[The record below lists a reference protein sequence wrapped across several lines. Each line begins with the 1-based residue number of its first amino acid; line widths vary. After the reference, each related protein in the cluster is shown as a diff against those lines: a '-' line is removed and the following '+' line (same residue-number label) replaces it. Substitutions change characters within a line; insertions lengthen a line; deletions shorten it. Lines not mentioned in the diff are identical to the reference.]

1 MPDAFSRERMLL
13 GEAAVERLH
22 RSHVI
27 VFGLGGV
34 GSFAVEALA
43 RAGVGELTLV
53 DHDTISLTNLNRQ
66 LYALHSTQGRLKAE
80 VARERVRDINPD
92 CRVHAIPEFYLP
104 EHAARFWNT
113 RYGYIVDAVDTVS
126 AKIDLACR
134 AQALG
139 IPIIAC
145 MGTGNKLDPSRLEI
159 ADIFDT
165 QVCPLCRVMRRE
177 LKKRGVS
184 ALRVVYSRE
193 EPIKPLPCGEE
204 AAEKRAVPGS
214 VSFVPPAAGLLLAGE
229 VIRAIAAP
237 ER

>member
-13 GEAAVERLH
+13 GDEAVERLQ

-43 RAGVGELTLV
+43 RAGVGALTLV
-53 DHDTISLTNLNRQ
+53 DHDTVDLTNLNRQ
-66 LYALHSTQGRLKAE
+66 LFALHSTLGRLKAE
-80 VARERVRDINPD
+80 VAAERVRDINPD
-92 CRVHAIPEFYLP
+92 CRVQVIPAFYLP
-104 EHAARFWNT
+104 EHADAFFNK
-113 RYGYIVDAVDTVS
+113 RYDYIVDAIDTVS

-139 IPIIAC
+139 IPIISC
-145 MGTGNKLDPSRLEI
+145 MGTGNKLDPSRFEI
-159 ADIFDT
+159 ADLYHT

-177 LKKRGVS
+177 LKKRAVR

-193 EPIKPLPCGEE
+193 EPLKPAPCGEE
-204 AAEKRAVPGS
+204 TEKRAVPGS
-214 VSFVPPAAGLLLAGE
+214 VSFVPPAAGLLLASE
-229 VIRAIAAP
+229 VIRSLGGI
-237 ER
+237 